1 MNTIENFV
9 EATLNWT
16 SAESE
21 LKKELVAILHIPE
34 HHIKSI
40 TLKNIAYDTKVL
52 QTVVVELSGRN
63 RFKGKDIK
71 KIDGLSIVTPN
82 TLEIDAGE
90 LNL

>member
-16 SAESE
+16 SAENE
-21 LKKELVAILHIPE
+21 LRKELISKLHISE
-34 HHIKSI
+34 NNIKQI
-40 TLKNIAYDTKVL
+40 TLKNIATDTKVL
-52 QTVVVELSGRN
+52 QTVVVELRGVN
-63 RFKGKDIK
+63 HFKAKDIC

-82 TLEIDAGE
+82 RLEIDAGE

>member
-1 MNTIENFV
+1 LNSIENFV
-9 EATLNWT
+9 EATLNLT
-16 SAESE
+16 SAEIE
-21 LKKELVAILHIPE
+21 LKKELMNILHIPE
-34 HHIKSI
+34 HKIKSI

-52 QTVVVELSGRN
+52 QTVVVELSGKN
-63 RFKGKDIK
+63 KLKGKDIQ

>member
-16 SAESE
+16 SAETE
-21 LKKELVAILHIPE
+21 LKKELVNILHIPE
-34 HHIKSI
+34 HNIKSI

-52 QTVVVELSGRN
+52 QTIVVELRGKN
-63 RFKGKDIK
+63 RLKGKDIQ
-71 KIDGLSIVTPN
+71 KINGLTIVTPN

>member
-1 MNTIENFV
+1 LTAIENFV

-16 SAESE
+16 TAEEE
-21 LKKELVAILHIPE
+21 LKKELIGVLHIPE

-52 QTVVVELSGRN
+52 QTIVVELSGKN
-63 RFKGKDIK
+63 KLKGKDIS
-71 KIDGLSIVTPN
+71 KIDGLSVVTPN